1 MILVFLVGSSKRS
14 LFLNSYLSNH
24 EILRSSNAAAIASAL
39 WDSADFSQA
48 AIHYERAL
56 QENPHDLEALH
67 GYGHLKLV
75 HNDLAAAALLLEQ
88 AHTLAI
94 NLAGGG
100 RDEFSQRIVRDLAL
114 TYYRLDRF
122 DLAAEYFAIL
132 PGKEG
137 LTAQLRAFGST
148 SPYRISSDVKEIAVP
163 FLGTDPLPII
173 TLVIGGR
180 EHAFVIDTGSGQL
193 VIDSSFLREIK
204 LPNYG
209 LDEARF
215 ASGERAPV
223 GHTIIPQVRLGEAVI
238 HHVPAEVMD
247 IRRFAPQISG
257 FIGSTFLQRFHLLFD
272 FTGQVFRLRPKRV
285 KPFEQFKEM
294 LAVPFWLFDSH
305 LMLAR
310 SQINHH
316 QTMAYIT
323 TALAGAAFTAPN
335 STFEQANLTRD
346 KNTIEGISPTGS
358 IELMR
363 VKAEKLCLEQL
374 CCEDITGLVGFFPA
388 ELEWRYGFRIGALV
402 SHTFFRHQNRWGID
416 FKTMRLYGGA

>member
-1 MILVFLVGSSKRS
+1 
-14 LFLNSYLSNH
+14 LNSLLSNN
-24 EILRSSNAAAIASAL
+24 EDLRSYNAAAIASAL

-48 AIHYERAL
+48 AIYYERAL
-56 QENPHDLEALH
+56 RENPNDFEALH
-67 GYGHLKLV
+67 GYGHFKLA
-75 HNDLAAAALLLEQ
+75 HNQLAAAALLLEQ
-88 AHTLAI
+88 AHALLM

-100 RDEFSQRIVRDLAL
+100 RNELSQRIVRDLAW
-114 TYYRLDRF
+114 TSYRLDRF
-122 DLAAEYFAIL
+122 DLAAEYFASL

-148 SPYRISSDVKEIAVP
+148 SPYRISSDVKEIAIP

-173 TLVIGGR
+173 TVVIGGK

-193 VIDSSFLREIK
+193 VIDSRFLREVK

-209 LDEARF
+209 LDEVRF
-215 ASGERAPV
+215 ASGERARV
-223 GHTIIPQVRLGEAVI
+223 GHTIIPEVRLGEAVI

-257 FIGSTFLQRFHLLFD
+257 FIGTTFLQRFHLLFD

-294 LAVPFWLFDSH
+294 QALPFLLFDSH

-310 SQINHH
+310 CQINHY

-323 TALAGAAFTAPN
+323 TALAGAAFTIPN
-335 STFEQANLTRD
+335 STFEQAKLIRD
-346 KNTIEGISPTGS
+346 QNTIEGISPAGS
-358 IELMR
+358 MELMR
-363 VKAEKLCLEQL
+363 VKAEKLSLEQL
-374 CCEDITGLVGFFPA
+374 SCQEMTGLVGFFPA
-388 ELEWRYGFRIGALV
+388 ELEWRYGFRIGALI
-402 SHTFFRHQNRWGID
+402 SHAFFRSQNRWGID
-416 FKTMRLYGGA
+416 FQKMRFYGG

>member
-1 MILVFLVGSSKRS
+1 MKTHF
-14 LFLNSYLSNH
+14 SNR

-39 WDSADFSQA
+39 WDSADFAQA

-56 QENPHDLEALH
+56 QEDANDLEALH
-67 GYGHLKLV
+67 GYGYLKLV
-75 HNDLAAAALLLEQ
+75 HNELAAAALLLEQ
-88 AHTLAI
+88 AHALVM

-100 RDEFSQRIVRDLAL
+100 RDQLSQRIVQDLAW

-122 DLAAEYFAIL
+122 DLAAEYFAVL

-148 SPYRISSDVKEIAVP
+148 SPYRISDVKEIAIP

-173 TLVIGGR
+173 TLVIGGK

-193 VIDSSFLREIK
+193 VIDSSFLREVK

-209 LDEARF
+209 LDHVKF
-215 ASGERAPV
+215 ANGQEYPV
-223 GHTIIPQVRLGEAVI
+223 GHTIIPEVRLGEAVI

-257 FIGSTFLQRFHLLFD
+257 FIGTSFLQRFHLLFD
-272 FTGQVFRLRPKRV
+272 FAGQVFRLRPKRV
-285 KPFEQFKEM
+285 KPFEQFEEM

-310 SQINHH
+310 CDINHH

-323 TALAGAAFTAPN
+323 TALAGATFTVPN
-335 STFEQANLTRD
+335 STFKQANLTRE

-358 IELMR
+358 IELTR
-363 VKAEKLCLEQL
+363 AKAEKLCLDQL
-374 CCEDITGLVGFFPA
+374 CGQDMTGLVGFFPL

-402 SHTFFRHQNRWGID
+402 SHTFFRYQNRWGID
-416 FKTMRLYGGA
+416 FQKMRFYGG